1 MSNTS
6 RSWEIVLAGIAFVA
20 IAVYLIGNHDSRP
33 EEPNAPE
40 SPQAF
45 TVEPSLPS
53 TIVIDLQNLQNLEN
67 LKNLEN
73 LRNLKNFENLEQLEI
88 ELKNLDKIIEEQIN
102 TQAEQESVEKS
113 LRIVKEKLQSIDNAD
128 YKVQLQNKKI
138 FINKDYN
145 VEEAHWTEAS
155 PGVFIY
161 RKSLPLG
168 EIKAFNLNMGFGNLN
183 IVGEESTLG
192 ELTIRATGNVESAK
206 EIRENLEVL
215 NRTENEA
222 AFIEVS
228 PGNQSG
234 FSERVN
240 LEATLKMPKN
250 IKLDASTRG
259 GHINANNLEGEHKL
273 FTAGGHIVLNTISG
287 TTEAESSG
295 GHITCDRLYGS
306 VLLKTAGGHIRV
318 NNADADLS
326 ATTGGGHIDLESF
339 AGQVDA
345 KTAGGNISAE
355 ILSADGPLSF
365 VTSAGNISL
374 VIPRNLSA
382 DIKAKGNMVSM
393 EDGFQFEGNKSK
405 TGISGTLNGGGI
417 PLTLS
422 CKYGNVNIAHD

>member
-33 EEPNAPE
+33 EEPRAPE
-40 SPQAF
+40 SPEAF

-53 TIVIDLQNLQNLEN
+53 TIVIDLQNLEN

-73 LRNLKNFENLEQLEI
+73 LSNLKNLENLEQLEF
-88 ELKNLDKIIEEQIN
+88 ELKNLDKIIEERIN

-113 LRIVKEKLQSIDNAD
+113 LRMVEEKLQSIDKAD

-145 VEEAHWTEAS
+145 VEEANWTEAS

-168 EIKAFNLNMGFGNLN
+168 ELKAFNLSMGFGNLN
-183 IVGEESTLG
+183 IIGEESTQG

-206 EIRENLEVL
+206 EIRDNLEVV
-215 NRTENEA
+215 NRTDNEA
-222 AFIEVS
+222 AFFEVS
-228 PGNQSG
+228 PGSQSS
-234 FSERVN
+234 FSDRVN

-250 IKLDASTRG
+250 MKLDASTRG
-259 GHINANNLEGEHKL
+259 GHINANNLDGEHKL
-273 FTAGGHIVLNTISG
+273 FTSGGHIILDAISG

-295 GHITCDRLYGS
+295 GHITCDRLNGS
-306 VLLKTAGGHIRV
+306 AMLKTAGGHIKV
-318 NNADADLS
+318 SNANADLS
-326 ATTGGGHIDLESF
+326 ATTGGGHIELEQF
-339 AGQVDA
+339 DGQVDA
-345 KTAGGNISAE
+345 KTSGGNISAE
-355 ILSADGPLSF
+355 ILSATGPLNF

-374 VIPRNLSA
+374 VIPQNLSA

-393 EDGFQFEGNKSK
+393 EEGFQFDGNKSK
-405 TGISGTLNGGGI
+405 TGISGTLNGGGV

>member
-1 MSNTS
+1 MNNTS

-33 EEPNAPE
+33 EEPRAPE
-40 SPQAF
+40 SPEAF

-53 TIVIDLQNLQNLEN
+53 TIVIDLQNLEN

-73 LRNLKNFENLEQLEI
+73 LSNLKNIENLEQLEF
-88 ELKNLDKIIEEQIN
+88 ELKNLDKIIEERIN

-113 LRIVKEKLQSIDNAD
+113 LRMVEEKLQNIDKAD

-145 VEEAHWTEAS
+145 VEEANWTEAS

-168 EIKAFNLNMGFGNLN
+168 ELKAFNLSMGFGNLN
-183 IVGEESTLG
+183 IIGEESTQG

-206 EIRENLEVL
+206 EIRDNLEVV
-215 NRTENEA
+215 NRVDNEA
-222 AFIEVS
+222 AYFEVS
-228 PGNQSG
+228 PGSQSS
-234 FSERVN
+234 FSDRVN

-250 IKLDASTRG
+250 MKLDASTRG
-259 GHINANNLEGEHKL
+259 GHINANNLDGEHKL
-273 FTAGGHIVLNTISG
+273 FTSGGHIILDAISG

-295 GHITCDRLYGS
+295 GHITCDRLNGS
-306 VLLKTAGGHIRV
+306 AMLKTAGGHIKV
-318 NNADADLS
+318 SNANADLS
-326 ATTGGGHIDLESF
+326 ATTGGGHIELEQF
-339 AGQVDA
+339 DGQVDA
-345 KTAGGNISAE
+345 KTSGGNISAE
-355 ILSADGPLSF
+355 ILSATGPLSF

-374 VIPRNLSA
+374 VIPQNLSA

-393 EDGFQFEGNKSK
+393 EEGFQFDGNKSK
-405 TGISGTLNGGGI
+405 TGISGTLNGGGV